1 MFKRVIQQEP
11 LQIVS
16 IEQAKAQLNII
27 DDDSENEYIQS
38 LIDGATN
45 LAERYT
51 NRMLSTGT
59 VEMSLSKGSY
69 FIPLG
74 VTDSITSA
82 KVGSEAVNYSFNT
95 ISQRITIHDDVKPG
109 SVVVIFDVIELSQDD
124 RDIASL
130 GVKRLVSSLYENR
143 EDTVTMTTSDI
154 PLKSTSILD
163 SIKLSEV

>member
-74 VTDSITSA
+74 VTDSITSV

-95 ISQRITIHDDVKPG
+95 ISQRITIHDDVEPD
-109 SVVVIFDVIELSQDD
+109 SVVVIFDVIELSQHD

-130 GVKRLVSSLYENR
+130 GVKMLVSSLYENR
-143 EDTVTMTTSDI
+143 EDTVTMTTNDI
-154 PLKSTSILD
+154 PLNSTSILD

>member
-74 VTDSITSA
+74 VTDSITSV

-95 ISQRITIHDDVKPG
+95 ISQRITIHDDVEPD

-143 EDTVTMTTSDI
+143 EDTVTMTTNDI
-154 PLKSTSILD
+154 PLNSTSILD